1 MTPRTAADLLPSDPA
16 AAGCG
21 ADATIALPGRG
32 EVPVRIYGRGQRTAG
47 GGTPLVLHFHGGAFV
62 SGCLES
68 GALVPRL
75 LEGAGAVTVSLAY
88 PLAPAHPF
96 PEGIETGFAAL
107 EWLYKQRTKLAG
119 RGARIFLAGEEAGG
133 NIAAAVAVMARDRGH
148 PPLAGQI
155 LLSPMLDPC
164 TGTASLREATCDS
177 VRCKWSDGWMAYL
190 RGPRDAEHPYAVPG
204 ASSRLADIAPTLVLA
219 GEGDPM
225 RDEAQAYA
233 ERLRA
238 AGVPVQWNLIPEA
251 AGWQPAKTLGDMA
264 SEPCACGIAVQA
276 HLRGFFAQTAAP
288 PPA

>member
-107 EWLYKQRTKLAG
+107 EWLYKQRTKLVG
-119 RGARIFLAGEEAGG
+119 KGARIFLAGEEAGG
-133 NIAAAVAVMARDRGH
+133 NLAAAVALVARDRAH
-148 PPLAGQI
+148 PPLAGQL

-164 TGTASLREATCDS
+164 AGTASLREASCAEMTASC
-177 VRCKWSDGWMAYL
+177 RWAEGWQKYL
-190 RGPRDAEHPYAVPG
+190 HRPMDALHPYAVPG
-204 ASSRLADIAPTLVLA
+204 SSLRLADIAPTLVLV
-219 GEGDPM
+219 GQDDPM
-225 RDEAQAYA
+225 RDEALAYA
-233 ERLRA
+233 KRLGD
-238 AGVPVQWNLIPEA
+238 AGIPVTSQVLPGASNWPEA
-251 AGWQPAKTLGDMA
+251 LY
-264 SEPCACGIAVQA
+264 EPDSNACAACEQSVEEHFRAFFQA
-276 HLRGFFAQTAAP
+276 ATP
-288 PPA
+288 PPH